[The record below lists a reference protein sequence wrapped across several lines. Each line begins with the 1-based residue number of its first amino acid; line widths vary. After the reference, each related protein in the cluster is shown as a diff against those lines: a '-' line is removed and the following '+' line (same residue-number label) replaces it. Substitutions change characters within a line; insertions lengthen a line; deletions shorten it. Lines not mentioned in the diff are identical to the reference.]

1 MGNVSK
7 CKMCFM
13 FLSLFLAIA
22 ASFIWSGVGWA
33 TENPAGTT
41 INDTLVGDPH
51 CINNGTIETDENGEY
66 GMKPGDGGTASNFG
80 TVITHGITSHGIY
93 IGVFDATATNWGTI
107 TTYGNSAYGMCAT
120 HGSTAT
126 NESGGIINTYDTAA
140 DGIFAIG
147 YDDLSS
153 QATNKGIIN
162 TKYATGI
169 EAYYSTVTNEGTITA
184 GGYGIYA
191 GGGSTAT
198 NKGIIITNDRA
209 GIYARGGSMVTNEG
223 RITTANSY
231 GIYAEDSST
240 ATNKGIITTDGYAT
254 PGMYA
259 LSGSTVMNESEG
271 NITTNGLNVHGMYAK
286 YAYGLGSTA
295 TNKGTITTNGY
306 AAYGMYASGTGSTA
320 TNVAGGEIFTYGDSA
335 CGMYAEGGATAT
347 NFGTVITSGNYA
359 EGMYV
364 SYSGFK
370 ATNESGGTIT
380 TYGSYAY
387 GMFAEGGATATNSGT
402 IATGDADDPNKG
414 NQAFGMYGDNSTI
427 TNSGSITTHGNG
439 AHGMYAYEDTMVTNS
454 GSIIT
459 NRNASSGMYAY
470 GSGSTV
476 TNESG
481 GTITTYGNDAHGM
494 RADGGSTIANKG
506 TITIRGI
513 DAHGMQAANNSIIEN
528 DGSITAEGLRG
539 HGIYVAND
547 STGTNSGSI
556 TVTGEGAHAVCV
568 YNNST
573 FTNSGTLDSLHGNAI
588 TSVNSTVNLN
598 DGTKLVN
605 SHVIQGDDTSTLNV
619 EMSEDLSAVAKGFGT
634 FNKNGTGTLTL
645 EGGSS
650 AGTTNNNAGTLKI
663 APDTTFE
670 TNSYT
675 QTAEASLHLYVP
687 SNPDVGPPLKINNE
701 GGTAAQFAGNIIIDY
716 SSQPLPGMYK
726 YIYVAGEKTGNF
738 NSVSFVNPGG
748 IYLEEEPQW
757 VQGNSWSYVG
767 NVATTG
773 SSGTDG
779 HIYVGY
785 SFSEQALGL
794 VSAIEDWS
802 LLRWIMANHVQD
814 VTSNIH
820 DLKIGQKEYYAHF
833 FANNTDR
840 NPSGKSPLG
849 YESDTKGISF
859 GFDKRTDDKT
869 VWGIY
874 AGYAEKDIDFTDVVP
889 ASSDWEEQDSWHIGA
904 YMSKRFD
911 KWIIS
916 DSLTYRTTDHDS
928 FRRQKD
934 GDARA
939 SFDSWAVTNDI
950 RAGYMVKEIGKDSHW
965 EIVPEIGLNIGYF
978 NRDGYSETNGYTYG
992 DYDTTI
998 TEGVI
1003 GIRFRGEF
1011 ISKDGTRFSPYLRLS
1026 YVNVLSGDDVTM
1038 DETRYGQTR
1047 WFTEELDDDYFVADL
1062 GMTLYSAGNFDMSLS
1077 YNGRFGDNT
1086 DSHGGWLRLEWKK

>member
-1 MGNVSK
+1 MNAISGATTTNKGNITTEGLYARGMSTSVSGYSSAEAK
-7 CKMCFM
+7 N
-13 FLSLFLAIA
+13 
-22 ASFIWSGVGWA
+22 
-33 TENPAGTT
+33 E
-41 INDTLVGDPH
+41 
-51 CINNGTIETDENGEY
+51 
-66 GMKPGDGGTASNFG
+66 
-80 TVITHGITSHGIY
+80 
-93 IGVFDATATNWGTI
+93 GTI
-107 TTYGNSAYGMCAT
+107 TTYGNSAYGMYTSVSGYSRA
-120 HGSTAT
+120 TAT
-126 NESGGIINTYDTAA
+126 NS
-140 DGIFAIG
+140 
-147 YDDLSS
+147 
-153 QATNKGIIN
+153 
-162 TKYATGI
+162 
-169 EAYYSTVTNEGTITA
+169 
-184 GGYGIYA
+184 
-191 GGGSTAT
+191 
-198 NKGIIITNDRA
+198 
-209 GIYARGGSMVTNEG
+209 G
-223 RITTANSY
+223 RITTGDAN
-231 GIYAEDSST
+231 DPD
-240 ATNKGIITTDGYAT
+240 KG
-254 PGMYA
+254 
-259 LSGSTVMNESEG
+259 NQ
-271 NITTNGLNVHGMYAK
+271 
-286 YAYGLGSTA
+286 
-295 TNKGTITTNGY
+295 
-306 AAYGMYASGTGSTA
+306 AYGMYALGSNSTA
-320 TNVAGGEIFTYGDSA
+320 TNTRGGEIKTYGLYA
-335 CGMYAEGGATAT
+335 HGMRAEGGATA
-347 NFGTVITSGNYA
+347 A
-359 EGMYV
+359 
-364 SYSGFK
+364 
-370 ATNESGGTIT
+370 NESGGTIT
-380 TYGSYAY
+380 TYGKDAY
-387 GMFAEGGATATNSGT
+387 GMFAEGGATATNLGT
-402 IATGDADDPNKG
+402 IITGEENDTRYG
-414 NQAFGMYGDNSTI
+414 YQAFGMYGDNSTI

-506 TITIRGI
+506 IITIRGI

-528 DGSITAEGLRG
+528 DGSITAEGLRD
-539 HGIYVAND
+539 HGIYVANY

-588 TSVNSTVNLN
+588 TVENYSTVYLK

-605 SHVIQGDDTSTLNV
+605 SHVIQGDNTSTLNV
-619 EMSEDLSAVAKGFGT
+619 DMSEDLSAVAKGFGT

-645 EGGSS
+645 KGGSS

-675 QTAEASLHLYVP
+675 QAAGASLHLYVP

-726 YIYVAGEKTGNF
+726 YIYVAGEKIGNF

-757 VQGNSWSYVG
+757 VKGNSWSYVG

-820 DLKIGQKEYYAHF
+820 DLKAGQKEYYAHF
-833 FANNTDR
+833 FANKTDR

-849 YESDTKGISF
+849 YESDTKGLSF
-859 GFDKRTDDKT
+859 GFDKRTDNKT

-874 AGYAEKDIDFTDVVP
+874 AGYTEKDIDFTDVAP

-916 DSLTYRTTDHDS
+916 DTLTYRTTDHDS
-928 FRRQKD
+928 FRRQAN

-950 RAGYMVKEIGKDSHW
+950 RAGYVVKEIGENSNW
-965 EIVPEIGLNIGYF
+965 EVVPEIGLNVGYF

-1026 YVNVLSGDDVTM
+1026 YVNVLSGDDVTI
-1038 DETRYGQTR
+1038 DETRYGKTR

-1062 GMTLYSAGNFDMSLS
+1062 GMTLYSARNFDMSLS

>member
-1 MGNVSK
+1 MKRLESMPKMFNVRTV
-7 CKMCFM
+7 FVHLLG
-13 FLSLFLAIA
+13 FLVIMASLFYSRVVFAANNPKDAIRNTTLK
-22 ASFIWSGVGWA
+22 G
-33 TENPAGTT
+33 NPNCT
-41 INDTLVGDPH
+41 ND
-51 CINNGTIETDENGEY
+51 GTIYTWTNYGY
-66 GMKPGDGGTASNFG
+66 GMHAKDEGNYASNFG
-80 TVITHGITSHGIY
+80 SIITQGFSALGMYVSNRAI
-93 IGVFDATATNWGTI
+93 ATNSGIVSTGMKGDSN
-107 TTYGNSAYGMCAT
+107 YG
-120 HGSTAT
+120 
-126 NESGGIINTYDTAA
+126 E
-140 DGIFAIG
+140 
-147 YDDLSS
+147 
-153 QATNKGIIN
+153 
-162 TKYATGI
+162 
-169 EAYYSTVTNEGTITA
+169 
-184 GGYGIYA
+184 
-191 GGGSTAT
+191 
-198 NKGIIITNDRA
+198 R
-209 GIYARGGSMVTNEG
+209 
-223 RITTANSY
+223 
-231 GIYAEDSST
+231 
-240 ATNKGIITTDGYAT
+240 
-254 PGMYA
+254 
-259 LSGSTVMNESEG
+259 
-271 NITTNGLNVHGMYAK
+271 
-286 YAYGLGSTA
+286 
-295 TNKGTITTNGY
+295 
-306 AAYGMYASGTGSTA
+306 AYGMYASYAANINNEGK
-320 TNVAGGEIFTYGDSA
+320 IITYG
-335 CGMYAEGGATAT
+335 
-347 NFGTVITSGNYA
+347 VI
-359 EGMYV
+359 
-364 SYSGFK
+364 
-370 ATNESGGTIT
+370 
-380 TYGSYAY
+380 
-387 GMFAEGGATATNSGT
+387 
-402 IATGDADDPNKG
+402 
-414 NQAFGMYGDNSTI
+414 
-427 TNSGSITTHGNG
+427 
-439 AHGMYAYEDTMVTNS
+439 AHGMYANGAFATNS
-454 GSIIT
+454 GRIITEGTNSLGIYANNPAGSTISSMATNNGSVTTHGDFAHGMVGGFNTTVINESTGIIIT
-459 NRNASSGMYAY
+459 NGHEARGMY
-470 GSGSTV
+470 
-476 TNESG
+476 
-481 GTITTYGNDAHGM
+481 GNGAKV
-494 RADGGSTIANKG
+494 I
-506 TITIRGI
+506 
-513 DAHGMQAANNSIIEN
+513 
-528 DGSITAEGLRG
+528 
-539 HGIYVAND
+539 
-547 STGTNSGSI
+547 NSGII
-556 TVTGEGAHAVCV
+556 TVTGTDADAVYV
-568 YNNST
+568 LDSD
-573 FTNSGTLDSLHGNAI
+573 FVNSGTLDSLHGNAVTAI
-588 TSVNSTVNLN
+588 NSTVTLK
-598 DGTKLVN
+598 DGTELLN
-605 SHVIQGDDTSTLNV
+605 SHVIQGNGTSTLNI
-619 EMSEDLSAVAKGFGT
+619 EMDEGLSAIVKDFST

-645 EGGSS
+645 ERGSF
-650 AGTTNNNAGTLKI
+650 ADDTRNNAGTLKI

>member
-1 MGNVSK
+1 MPKMFNVRTV
-7 CKMCFM
+7 FVHLLG
-13 FLSLFLAIA
+13 FLVIMASLFYSRVVFAANNPKDAIRNTTLK
-22 ASFIWSGVGWA
+22 G
-33 TENPAGTT
+33 NPNCT
-41 INDTLVGDPH
+41 ND
-51 CINNGTIETDENGEY
+51 GTIYTWTNYGY
-66 GMKPGDGGTASNFG
+66 GMHAKDEGNYASNFG
-80 TVITHGITSHGIY
+80 SIITQGFSALGMYVSNRAI
-93 IGVFDATATNWGTI
+93 ATNSGIVSTGMKGDSN
-107 TTYGNSAYGMCAT
+107 YG
-120 HGSTAT
+120 
-126 NESGGIINTYDTAA
+126 E
-140 DGIFAIG
+140 
-147 YDDLSS
+147 
-153 QATNKGIIN
+153 
-162 TKYATGI
+162 
-169 EAYYSTVTNEGTITA
+169 
-184 GGYGIYA
+184 
-191 GGGSTAT
+191 
-198 NKGIIITNDRA
+198 R
-209 GIYARGGSMVTNEG
+209 
-223 RITTANSY
+223 
-231 GIYAEDSST
+231 
-240 ATNKGIITTDGYAT
+240 
-254 PGMYA
+254 
-259 LSGSTVMNESEG
+259 
-271 NITTNGLNVHGMYAK
+271 
-286 YAYGLGSTA
+286 
-295 TNKGTITTNGY
+295 
-306 AAYGMYASGTGSTA
+306 AYGMYASYAANINNEGK
-320 TNVAGGEIFTYGDSA
+320 IITYG
-335 CGMYAEGGATAT
+335 
-347 NFGTVITSGNYA
+347 VI
-359 EGMYV
+359 
-364 SYSGFK
+364 
-370 ATNESGGTIT
+370 
-380 TYGSYAY
+380 
-387 GMFAEGGATATNSGT
+387 
-402 IATGDADDPNKG
+402 
-414 NQAFGMYGDNSTI
+414 
-427 TNSGSITTHGNG
+427 
-439 AHGMYAYEDTMVTNS
+439 AHGMYANGAFATNS

-459 NRNASSGMYAY
+459 EGTNSLGIYANNPA
-470 GSGSTV
+470 GSTISSMATNNGSV
-476 TNESG
+476 TTHG
-481 GTITTYGNDAHGM
+481 DFAHGM
-494 RADGGSTIANKG
+494 VGGFNTTVIN
-506 TITIRGI
+506 
-513 DAHGMQAANNSIIEN
+513 E
-528 DGSITAEGLRG
+528 
-539 HGIYVAND
+539 
-547 STGTNSGSI
+547 STGIIITNGHEARGMYGNGAKVINSGII
-556 TVTGEGAHAVCV
+556 TVTGTDADAVYV
-568 YNNST
+568 LDSD
-573 FTNSGTLDSLHGNAI
+573 FVNSGTLDSLHGNAVTAI
-588 TSVNSTVNLN
+588 NSTVTLK
-598 DGTKLVN
+598 DGTELLN
-605 SHVIQGDDTSTLNV
+605 SHVIQGNGTSTLNI
-619 EMSEDLSAVAKGFGT
+619 EMDEGLSAIVKDFST

-645 EGGSS
+645 ERGSF
-650 AGTTNNNAGTLKI
+650 ADDTRNNAGTLKI